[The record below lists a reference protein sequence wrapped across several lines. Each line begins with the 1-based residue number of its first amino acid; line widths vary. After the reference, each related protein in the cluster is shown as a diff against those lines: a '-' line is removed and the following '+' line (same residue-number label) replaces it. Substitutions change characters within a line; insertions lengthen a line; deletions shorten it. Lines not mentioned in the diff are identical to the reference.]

1 MKKNII
7 FAVAASVLFS
17 SALFASVPAAEE
29 MFTCGEEPEPGIA
42 IKSEHRC
49 SAAEKEVQNEAATT
63 TEAPSEPERWS
74 YRITNTGNVKLT
86 NVRVIDDR
94 FVNIHCQKTDLEVG
108 QSMTCVAH
116 DLISDIDLHAG
127 QGCAAGDHVQI
138 KDSGV
143 QVTTKGDCDSGT

>member
-7 FAVAASVLFS
+7 FAVAASLLFS
-17 SALFASVPAAEE
+17 SALFASAHDAKD
-29 MFTCGEEPEPGIA
+29 MFTCGETPEPGIA

-49 SAAEKEVQNEAATT
+49 SAEEKEVKNEAAT
-63 TEAPSEPERWS
+63 AAKSQAEPERWS

-94 FVNIHCQKTDLEVG
+94 FANIHCQKTDLEVG

-116 DLISDIDLHAG
+116 DLISDIDLTAG
-127 QGCAAGDHVQI
+127 KGCAVGDHVLI